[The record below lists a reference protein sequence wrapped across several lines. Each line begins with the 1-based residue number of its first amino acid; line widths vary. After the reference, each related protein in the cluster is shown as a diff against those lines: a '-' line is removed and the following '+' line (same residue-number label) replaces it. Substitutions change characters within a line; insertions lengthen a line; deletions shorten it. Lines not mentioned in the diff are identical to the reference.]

1 MKLTRKSLQRLAR
14 RAERRNFRQTFAA
27 AVKCAQARLAHER
40 TWAGVDRIIR
50 DLHSIISKESTR

>member
-14 RAERRNFRQTFAA
+14 RAERRNFRQTFVA

-40 TWAGVDRIIR
+40 TWASVDRVIR
-50 DLHSIISKESTR
+50 ELHATISKGV